1 MIIPVHRPCK
11 VVHLLTLVSV
21 LVLARPAFPW
31 GCEGHRVVALIALDQ
46 LNPHARRAATQLLDN
61 RPADPALRRFCSSSS
76 LPAFVDLST
85 WADDIRS
92 QRKETSGWHFIDIP
106 LSAKRSNTND
116 ACTAASGCVTVAI
129 RRQLDVLHSPTAG
142 NQEQAEA
149 LMFLIHFVGDLHQ
162 PLHAADN
169 ADRGGNCVAVAMF
182 DKKPETSGS
191 SQNYRPNLHG
201 VWDTDLVEA
210 VAHGREPSVFADAL
224 RQEFARQI
232 PRWKRRR
239 ADIDAWAWESH
250 NLAIKTVYG
259 KLPGKVPVEP
269 PQPVESCADRDMGK
283 RMYDLHEE
291 INQRYLTA
299 ASPVIRSQ
307 LARAGTRLAT
317 LLNEVWP

>member
-1 MIIPVHRPCK
+1 MIIPVRRLLQRAR
-11 VVHLLTLVSV
+11 LLTLVSV
-21 LVLARPAFPW
+21 LVLAPSAFPW

-46 LNPHARRAATQLLDN
+46 LNPHARAAAEQLLRDQ
-61 RPADPALRRFCSSSS
+61 PIDPALRRFCSSST
-76 LPAFVDLST
+76 LPGFVDLST

-92 QRKETSGWHFIDIP
+92 QQKETSGWHFIDIP
-106 LSAKRSNTND
+106 LSAKRGAAQD
-116 ACTAASGCVTVAI
+116 ACPASGCVTTAI
-129 RRQLDVLHSPTAG
+129 RHQLEVLRSPSAG
-142 NQEQAEA
+142 KHEQADA

-169 ADRGGNCVAVAMF
+169 ADRGGNCLAVAMF

-210 VAHGREPSVFADAL
+210 VAHGRTPAVFANAL
-224 RQEFARQI
+224 RAEFARQI
-232 PRWKRRR
+232 PRWKRRPV
-239 ADIDAWAWESH
+239 DVDGWAWESH
-250 NLAIKTVYG
+250 ELAIKTVYG
-259 KLPGKVPVEP
+259 KLSRQVPVGP
-269 PQPVESCADRDMGK
+269 PQPVESCADRDIGK

-299 ASPVIRSQ
+299 ASPVIRRQ
-307 LARAGTRLAT
+307 LARAGTRLAM